1 VTNVTVNS
9 TGNAVPDPVVLTT
22 GELASGSPTAES
34 WESVLVRVEN
44 VTVTNARPD
53 GFAGFGEFVVDDG
66 SGGVRV
72 DDLSLNSGGSFAGQ
86 TPSNLVAA
94 PADTS
99 FPLDAVHTSITGI
112 HYFSFGNFKI
122 APRNNDD
129 VPGLATSVENEEII
143 PLTFDLAQN
152 YPNPFNPTTTIN
164 YRLAQQG
171 KITIHIYNILGQRIK
186 TLVDAIQ
193 PAGVYSVQWTG
204 ANDRG
209 LPVSSGVYIY
219 RMNAAEF
226 VKVKKMLFL
235 K

>member
-1 VTNVTVNS
+1 MRRIR
-9 TGNAVPDPVVLTT
+9 GN
-22 GELASGSPTAES
+22 GI
-34 WESVLVRVEN
+34 SVS
-44 VTVTNARPD
+44 A
-53 GFAGFGEFVVDDG
+53 AGFE
-66 SGGVRV
+66 
-72 DDLSLNSGGSFAGQ
+72 
-86 TPSNLVAA
+86 
-94 PADTS
+94 
-99 FPLDAVHTSITGI
+99 TGL
-112 HYFSFGNFKI
+112 HYFSFGNWKI

-129 VPGLATSVENEEII
+129 VPGLAVSVEDEEII
-143 PLTFDLAQN
+143 PQVFDLAQN
-152 YPNPFNPTTTIN
+152 YPNPFNPETTIS

-171 KITIHIYNILGQRIK
+171 KITIHIYNILGQRVK

-219 RMNAAEF
+219 QMNAAEF